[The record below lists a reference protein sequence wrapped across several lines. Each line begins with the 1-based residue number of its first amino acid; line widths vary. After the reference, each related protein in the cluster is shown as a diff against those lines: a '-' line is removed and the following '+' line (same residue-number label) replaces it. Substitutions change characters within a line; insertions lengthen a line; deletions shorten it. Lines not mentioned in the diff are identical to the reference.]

1 MSLRNLLPQ
10 HNPTELGAKSMQK
23 MKKKKVKKQT
33 NQPDLT
39 AQKGKVQNRCHEL
52 YPSDVMNHF
61 VLQKKS
67 YKTL

>member
-1 MSLRNLLPQ
+1 MSLRNLLLQ
-10 HNPTELGAKSMQK
+10 HNPVELGAKSTHK
-23 MKKKKVKKQT
+23 MKKKKSEKT

-39 AQKGKVQNRCHEL
+39 AQKGKVQSRCREL

-67 YKTL
+67 YKAL